1 MFAWRVTRN
10 YVVLI
15 DWLIEWFDQENI
27 LYGVED
33 VSTVSDQDVE
43 AAARQETITLRNLE
57 FSEILKLFNV

>member
-57 FSEILKLFNV
+57 FSEVLKLFNV

>member
-1 MFAWRVTRN
+1 MFTWRVTRN

-43 AAARQETITLRNLE
+43 AAARQGAIY
-57 FSEILKLFNV
+57 F